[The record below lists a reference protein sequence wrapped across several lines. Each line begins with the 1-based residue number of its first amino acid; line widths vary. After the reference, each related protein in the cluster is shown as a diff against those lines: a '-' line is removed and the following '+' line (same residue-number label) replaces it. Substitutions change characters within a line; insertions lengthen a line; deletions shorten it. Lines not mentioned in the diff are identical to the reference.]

1 MTVVNDGRQS
11 CALGSAISV
20 EGFRRGLWAT
30 PKPARESRRGLGL
43 RQCGDLR
50 PSHDIYGDGSATRD
64 YLYVDDVV
72 TAFLCAADSG
82 YRNRGARTGQP

>member
-1 MTVVNDGRQS
+1 VVSVFGNAVISGRP
-11 CALGSAISV
+11 
-20 EGFRRGLWAT
+20 T
-30 PKPARESRRGLGL
+30 T
-43 RQCGDLR
+43 
-50 PSHDIYGDGSATRD
+50 IYGDGSATRD